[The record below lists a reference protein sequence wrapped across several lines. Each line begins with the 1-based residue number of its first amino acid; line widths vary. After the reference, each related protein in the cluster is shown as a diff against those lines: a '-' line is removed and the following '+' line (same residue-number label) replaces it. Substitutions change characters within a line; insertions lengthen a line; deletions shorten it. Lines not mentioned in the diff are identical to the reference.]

1 MLGII
6 NLLCPRPQDLNEY
19 FVEELIVA
27 GAEVML
33 RTLGAV
39 IALDRPVPSIVVRCL

>member
-1 MLGII
+1 
-6 NLLCPRPQDLNEY
+6 LNEC